1 MTKVLIV
8 EDDKELRE
16 ALCTTLQLAGM
27 EFLEAD
33 CAEAALLELERQ
45 KVDIVVSDVNMPG
58 MDGHEL
64 LNQIK
69 QKYPS
74 LLCITINFRRVFIYS
89 MMHIMPKMA

>member
-27 EFLEAD
+27 AFVEAD
-33 CAEAALLELERQ
+33 CAETALIELERS

-58 MDGHEL
+58 MDNSIWSSKASGRGHAKWRVRL
-64 LNQIK
+64 LG
-69 QKYPS
+69 
-74 LLCITINFRRVFIYS
+74 
-89 MMHIMPKMA
+89 